1 MSGHRLLTGTVMH
14 HRHRPVRHRFAYPMF
29 AVELDVDDLASTPR
43 TLAVDRP
50 GWLAFRSSDHGARDG
65 TPLGTW
71 IRDLLARHGL
81 ARVDARITLLTM
93 PRLFGYLF
101 NPVSFWFCHDRD
113 GGLRAVVAE
122 VNNTFGE
129 HHNYLVHRQ
138 DRGPIQHGDVLTA
151 SKVFHV
157 SPFLDVEGEYRFR
170 FVRHAGRMQVS
181 IGHDVDGER
190 LLSTALWGDLQP
202 LGGGN
207 LVRAVVRTPLQT
219 LAVTARIHWHA
230 LRLWLK
236 GVTFHGKP
244 LPPLEETTS

>member
-1 MSGHRLLTGTVMH
+1 MNGHRLLTGTVMH

-29 AVELDVDDLASTPR
+29 AVELDVDDLDSVPR
-43 TLAVDRP
+43 MLAVDRP
-50 GWLAFRSSDHGARDG
+50 GWLGFRSADHGARDG
-65 TPLGTW
+65 TPLGAW
-71 IRDLLARHGL
+71 IRDLLARHGQ
-81 ARVDARITLLTM
+81 ADAGARISLLTM

-113 GGLRAVVAE
+113 GHLRAVVAE

-129 HHNYLVHRQ
+129 YHNYLVHRP
-138 DRGPIQHGDVLTA
+138 DRGPIQDGDVLTA

-157 SPFLDVEGEYRFR
+157 SPFLDVEGDYRFR
-170 FVRHAGRMQVS
+170 FVRRAGRMQVS

-190 LLSTALWGDLQP
+190 MLSTALWGDLEP
-202 LGGGN
+202 LRGSN
-207 LVRAVVRTPLQT
+207 LVRATMRTPLQT